1 MGLRLFFIMK
11 FALLNRAIRKYML
24 FVHNHIFYRSVEWEG
39 KENIPTDGSG
49 IIVAANHQNAICGPF
64 LTQFMYGTRQINVF
78 AMGKAFSIPVLGSL
92 MRWFGVMPAYRMRTD
107 GIESV
112 GRNGDVFNVAAEK
125 LLNGETVV
133 IYPEATN
140 QVRRWL
146 GDFSMGYLKLA
157 FGAAE
162 KSGFEKE
169 IKIVPAAEHFNDYFG
184 WQGRALLRFGEPV
197 ALSHYYELYKEKP
210 RQACREVNNIVRGRV
225 HELMLDVRDDENYEA
240 IDRILQKDRQ
250 NGERSMLE
258 NLKAEQA
265 RLAEI
270 EKMQPEERKVLFER
284 ALNGEFDLKK
294 HVTPWYVLM
303 KILLFPLFLIS
314 MVPNGLV
321 LLLPEPLVRKIGR
334 MGAKFRMFASGIR
347 YTVSGFVGIPVV
359 YGVTFILEC
368 VSVSWWF
375 ALLHLLLL
383 PWLLVFG
390 VRYIKD
396 LRF

>member
-1 MGLRLFFIMK
+1 MRLFFIMK
-11 FALLNRAIRKYML
+11 FAFLNRAIRKYML

-107 GIESV
+107 GVENVS
-112 GRNGDVFNVAAEK
+112 RNGEAFNIAAEK

-146 GDFSMGYLKLA
+146 GEFSLGYLKLA

-162 KSGFEKE
+162 KGGFEKE
-169 IKIVPAAEHFNDYFG
+169 IKIVPAAEHFNDYFR

-197 ALSHYYELYKEKP
+197 ALSPYYELYREKP
-210 RQACREVNNIVRGRV
+210 RQACREVNNIVRERV

-250 NGERSMLE
+250 NNERSMLE

-270 EKMQPEERKVLFER
+270 ENMQADDRRVLFER
-284 ALNGEFDLKK
+284 ALNGEFDEKR

-303 KILLFPLFLIS
+303 KVLLFPLFLIS

-334 MGAKFRMFASGIR
+334 LGEKFRMFTSGIR
-347 YTVSGFVGIPVV
+347 YVVSGFIGIPVV

-368 VSVSWWF
+368 VFVSWWF
-375 ALLHLLLL
+375 ALVHLLLL

-396 LRF
+396 F